1 MTWAEVYDGVD
12 LGPVMG
18 DPRFTL
24 RGGRFKEVRIDVAAQ
39 RVLII
44 VNVGDLQV
52 GYRRLRLRFDDAR
65 VVPDDYQRLSAAIR
79 AEFKS
84 DHWHRGRAITE
95 VEDQRVEAIADGR
108 HRLTLRLWPFHKF
121 AIEFGHVL
129 VEERPLT
136 DRGPARPGKLR
147 VSSI

>member
-84 DHWHRGRAITE
+84 DHWRRPVRSPRSRTKGS
-95 VEDQRVEAIADGR
+95 
-108 HRLTLRLWPFHKF
+108 
-121 AIEFGHVL
+121 
-129 VEERPLT
+129 RPLLT
-136 DRGPARPGKLR
+136 VGTGSPFGCGHSISSRSNSVTPSSKSDR
-147 VSSI
+147 